1 MVVPATAG
9 AAGVVGGRRLELR
22 SLSFWVSWLGMTE
35 GTGGLMAT
43 VEGEP
48 SAQHDSRG
56 QVQHD
61 GRGQVAGKI
70 SKAIAALQRS
80 HYGRGAGRA
89 RTIMHGDFV
98 VCFLEDIYMP
108 VERTLIDAGQ
118 FEQVRA
124 TRQAFQDALEPEYRA
139 IVEEHTGR
147 KVAVFFSQV
156 SHDPDMALEGF
167 ALVPVES

>member
-1 MVVPATAG
+1 MATAK
-9 AAGVVGGRRLELR
+9 
-22 SLSFWVSWLGMTE
+22 S
-35 GTGGLMAT
+35 
-43 VEGEP
+43 
-48 SAQHDSRG
+48 DSG
-56 QVQHD
+56 VQHD

-70 SKAIAALQRS
+70 SKAILALQRQ

-108 VERTLIDAGQ
+108 LERTLIESGQ

-124 TRQAFQDALEPEYRA
+124 TRTAFQDALEPVYRA

-147 KVAVFFSQV
+147 KVAAFFSQV
-156 SHDPDMALEGF
+156 SRDADMALEGF
-167 ALVPVES
+167 VLAAGES